1 LKARP
6 LEESNFILPE
16 AAMDIAGYC
25 RIPQALFESI
35 TFLVQALPLR
45 SAPTFIELVIG
56 AMLTE
61 TGFVTQAYLALPM
74 KRNWSSYYKWIEKGK
89 WSWVAVGIQMAKLL
103 VRLFPQP
110 LWHLIIDDTL
120 ILRTSKKAPGSK
132 IYREH
137 SRKPNRPDFV
147 RGQCWVSLAAVVE
160 NGLQAAA
167 IPILSRLMRNEGN
180 GSKLTAAKALI
191 RVITPVF
198 EKFSVRLL
206 LDSWYMRGTL
216 LFAALNSGMQVI
228 GQVRKDTAL
237 FRVPEQTTK
246 RGRPRKYGAKY
257 TPVDIEKL
265 AMTPVQLFIY
275 GKLQWV
281 RYRSV
286 IAKARFLDGR
296 IVRVVWVSFEDEK
309 RGVTRERLI
318 LATDINLEPHEVIEV
333 YAKRWAIEPMFH
345 QAKNR
350 WGWNETWQQSRQ
362 TVHRWLH
369 ILGIGYALPQ
379 LLAIKG
385 GTEVTRLANTTPW
398 REKDPVT
405 AGRVRS
411 GLVRIISH
419 FPIRDWWSRKSRKFG
434 PKKEPETPVSTRKL
448 SKAA

>member
-1 LKARP
+1 
-6 LEESNFILPE
+6 
-16 AAMDIAGYC
+16 MDIAGY
-25 RIPQALFESI
+25 RHIPQALFEFI
-35 TFLVQALPLR
+35 TFLVQVLPLR
-45 SAPTFIELVIG
+45 SVPTFIELVIG

-89 WSWVAVGIQMAKLL
+89 WSWVAVGVQMARLL
-103 VRLFPQP
+103 IRMFPQP

-132 IYREH
+132 IHREH

-180 GSKLTAAKALI
+180 GSKLTAAKTLI

-198 EKFSVRLL
+198 ENFTVRLL

-216 LFAALNSGMQVI
+216 LRAALKAGFQVI

-237 FRVPEQTTK
+237 FRVPELRAK
-246 RGRPRKYGAKY
+246 RGRPRKYGTKY
-257 TPVDIEKL
+257 TPDDI
-265 AMTPVQLFIY
+265 AMLPAISVQLFIY

-296 IVRVVWVSFEDEK
+296 PVRAVWVSFEDEK
-309 RGVTRERLI
+309 RGVTQERLI
-318 LATDINLEPHEVIEV
+318 LATDINLEPYEVIEV
-333 YAKRWAIEPMFH
+333 YAKRWNIESMFH

-362 TVHRWLH
+362 AVHRWLH

-385 GTEVTRLANTTPW
+385 GDKVTKLANTTPW

-434 PKKEPETPVSTRKL
+434 PPKEPEAATSMRKL
-448 SKAA
+448 QKAA

>member
-1 LKARP
+1 
-6 LEESNFILPE
+6 
-16 AAMDIAGYC
+16 MDIAGY
-25 RIPQALFESI
+25 RHIPQALFEFI
-35 TFLVQALPLR
+35 TFLVQVLPLR

-89 WSWVAVGIQMAKLL
+89 WSWVAVGVQMARLL
-103 VRLFPQP
+103 IRMFPQP

-132 IYREH
+132 IHREH

-198 EKFSVRLL
+198 KNFTVRLL

-216 LFAALNSGMQVI
+216 LRAALKAGLQVI

-237 FRVPEQTTK
+237 FRVPELRAK
-246 RGRPRKYGAKY
+246 RGRPRKYGTKY
-257 TPVDIEKL
+257 TPDDI
-265 AMTPVQLFIY
+265 AMLPAISVQLFIY

-296 IVRVVWVSFEDEK
+296 LVRAVWVSFEDEK
-309 RGVTRERLI
+309 RGVTQERLI
-318 LATDINLEPHEVIEV
+318 LATDINLEPYEVIEV
-333 YAKRWAIEPMFH
+333 YAKRWNIESMFH

-362 TVHRWLH
+362 AVHRWLH

-385 GTEVTRLANTTPW
+385 GDKVTKLANTTPW

-434 PKKEPETPVSTRKL
+434 PPKEP
-448 SKAA
+448 